1 MAEAIVDFIHD
12 TSYADLPADVRERA
26 VWCTLD
32 LCGSLA
38 GGVQTRLSRIIR
50 DHAHAAFGGDQAS
63 LLLDGRRTSAP
74 GAALATAATIDS
86 LDIHDSHRTSLGH
99 AGVHVFA
106 TIVAVAELLASRGG
120 TRLSLGASRAGPTG
134 EEFLT
139 TLVIG
144 YDIGC
149 RAGIVQHATA
159 AEYYSSGAWAAVS
172 SAALYSRLLGLSS
185 EQTLH
190 ALGIGEHHGPRA
202 RMMRIIDHPTML
214 KDASGWGAMAGVSA
228 GMLAERG
235 FTGAP
240 AFVLEAPEGWN
251 TWADLGCDWY
261 IMEQGFKPHGV
272 CWWAQPAIEAALALV
287 RSHHLAV
294 ADMAQIHVETFE
306 KATRLAHPE
315 PRTTEEAQF
324 SLPYPVAAALWSWSD
339 GQDGWYGLGP
349 KQLLDEN
356 LNDPRVLDL
365 ARRVTLVP
373 ADDLTRVFPDR
384 FLARV
389 TVEMQDGR
397 RFTSP
402 ETTFRGELDDPLTAS
417 ELEAKYRWLAGS
429 ILAPDRVDAIAD
441 VVFELPALDD
451 INPLLEQLIPA
462 P

>member
-1 MAEAIVDFIHD
+1 VTERIIDFIHGV
-12 TSYADLPADVRERA
+12 SYSDLPAEAREQA

-32 LCGSLA
+32 LCGALA
-38 GGVQTRLSRIIR
+38 GGVQTKLSRIIR
-50 DHAHAAFGGDQAS
+50 DHAHAAFGGNQAS
-63 LLLDGRRTSAP
+63 LLLDGRRSSAP
-74 GAALATAATIDS
+74 GAALATATTVDA

-106 TIVAVAELLASRGG
+106 AVVAVAELLA
-120 TRLSLGASRAGPTG
+120 ATG
-134 EEFLT
+134 RRPVSGEDFLT
-139 TLVIG
+139 ALVVG

-149 RAGIVQHATA
+149 RAGIVQHATT

-172 SAALYSRLLGLSS
+172 SAALYSRLVGLSA
-185 EQTLH
+185 EQTRH

-202 RMMRIIDHPTML
+202 RMMRVIDHPTML

-228 GMLAERG
+228 GMLAEQG

-240 AFVLEAPEGWN
+240 AFVLDAPEGRR
-251 TWADLGCDWY
+251 TWANLGSYWY

-272 CWWAQPAIEAALALV
+272 CWWAQPAIEAALSLM
-287 RSHHLAV
+287 RSHDLAV
-294 ADMAQIHVETFE
+294 ADIAQIRVETFE

-324 SLPYPVAAALWSWSD
+324 SLPYPVAAALWNWAD
-339 GQDGWYGLGP
+339 GRAGWYGLGP
-349 KQLLDEN
+349 QQLLDEH
-356 LNDPRVLDL
+356 LGDPRVLDL
-365 ARRVTLVP
+365 ARRTALIP
-373 ADDLTRVFPDR
+373 ADDLTRAFPGR

-389 TVEMQDGR
+389 TIEMQDAR

-417 ELEAKYRWLAGS
+417 ELRAKFRWLAGS
-429 ILAPDRVDAIAD
+429 LLPPDRVEAIANA
-441 VVFELPALDD
+441 VFDLPTSDSID
-451 INPLLEQLIPA
+451 PLLRQLIPA